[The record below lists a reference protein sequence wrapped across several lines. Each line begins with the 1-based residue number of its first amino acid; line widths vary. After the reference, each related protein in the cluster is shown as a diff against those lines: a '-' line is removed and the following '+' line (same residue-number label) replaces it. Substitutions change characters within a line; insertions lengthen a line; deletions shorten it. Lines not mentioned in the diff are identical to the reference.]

1 MSNTQVIRPSELP
14 EILAYSWA
22 KDHPVL
28 VMGPSGCGK
37 SSIIEQQARVRGQ
50 ELGYECFWKLGDPLP
65 ANPANTF
72 AFIDFRLASMDA
84 SDVKGFGSLDMDE
97 GITRFLPP
105 ENMPRIDTH
114 GAAGYLFADEI
125 DKADDGAVD
134 SFTQL
139 MLTKVL
145 GSYLFP
151 PTWRIVSAANRKQD
165 GTGGGKVKSHVV
177 GRGGTFEMEPNV
189 ADFCSFDLSEGGS
202 PAVHAFLRSVDGMIY
217 SRDKSDVAYASARG
231 WSMASEAVQ
240 SIDDPKLQRR
250 IVAGFVGKAASD
262 ALAGFQSLI
271 ASGAEI
277 ASWASIKADPM
288 TAPIPSQSNSHR
300 NALAYAAIGIIAAQV
315 TKDSLTSEDM
325 EVVLAYA
332 GRLDSEHAT
341 TLMHDLR
348 VRDNAKLD
356 PASKLYQADWHS
368 LFDTHAANRWIA
380 DNPNASV

>member
-151 PTWRIVSAANRKQD
+151 PTKATSR
-165 GTGGGKVKSHVV
+165 T
-177 GRGGTFEMEPNV
+177 
-189 ADFCSFDLSEGGS
+189 
-202 PAVHAFLRSVDGMIY
+202 LRHG
-217 SRDKSDVAYASARG
+217 
-231 WSMASEAVQ
+231 
-240 SIDDPKLQRR
+240 
-250 IVAGFVGKAASD
+250 
-262 ALAGFQSLI
+262 
-271 ASGAEI
+271 
-277 ASWASIKADPM
+277 
-288 TAPIPSQSNSHR
+288 
-300 NALAYAAIGIIAAQV
+300 
-315 TKDSLTSEDM
+315 
-325 EVVLAYA
+325 A
-332 GRLDSEHAT
+332 GRWHLRRCNPSMTPSCNGASSQAT
-341 TLMHDLR
+341 LARQHPT
-348 VRDNAKLD
+348 
-356 PASKLYQADWHS
+356 PWQA
-368 LFDTHAANRWIA
+368 FNR
-380 DNPNASV
+380 